1 MRDIIIVL
9 MEGKMSPVVFAVSFT
24 LQNLSFWQRVLTLK
38 KLMITLCYVTLTIFV
53 APMKIAPNK
62 SVARLTA
69 TYDMIVVFRRLMN
82 DSVTHNDCHWFRS

>member
-38 KLMITLCYVTLTIFV
+38 KLMITLFFVTLSIFV
-53 APMKIAPNK
+53 APMKIVPSKAK
-62 SVARLTA
+62 SESVARLTA
-69 TYDMIVVFRRLMN
+69 MYDTIVVFEQI
-82 DSVTHNDCHWFRS
+82 S